1 MIKNIIFDVGNV
13 LVTYD
18 PDSYLKNLGF
28 DEETIDAVN
37 HAMFKN
43 DLWNES
49 DRGVLP
55 TDELVAGFV
64 ANNPAFEAEIRK
76 AYNLAEGT
84 IQSRDYAV
92 DWVKGLKERGY
103 HLYILSNYAEGILE
117 KTKCKMGFLPFM
129 DGAVFSYECKLIK
142 PEAEIYK
149 HLCDTYKLEPSE
161 CVFLD
166 DRLDNAEAA
175 RAFGLHA
182 IQFPGYEE
190 GSRELEELLASANEK

>member
-18 PDSYLKNLGF
+18 PDNYLKSLGF
-28 DEETIDAVN
+28 DKETRDAVN
-37 HAMFKN
+37 NAMFKN

-49 DRGVLP
+49 DRGVIP
-55 TDELVAGFV
+55 AEELAAGFV

-92 DWVKGLKERGY
+92 DWVNGLKERGY
-103 HLYILSNYAEGILE
+103 RLYILSNYAEGILE
-117 KTKCKMGFLPFM
+117 KTKCKMEFLPLM
-129 DGAVFSYECKLIK
+129 DGAVFSFQCKLIK

-149 HLCDTYKLEPSE
+149 HLCDTYGLVPSE
-161 CVFLD
+161 SVFLD
-166 DRLDNAEAA
+166 DRLDNVEAA
-175 RAFGLHA
+175 EKFGFHA
-182 IQFPGYEE
+182 IQFSDYEQ
-190 GSRELEELLASANEK
+190 GSGALEELLASANEE

>member
-18 PDSYLKNLGF
+18 PDSYLKSLGF
-28 DEETIDAVN
+28 DEKTVEAVN
-37 HAMFKN
+37 NAVFRN
-43 DLWNES
+43 SLWNES
-49 DRGVLP
+49 DRGIIP
-55 TDELVAGFV
+55 TEELVAGFV

-92 DWVKGLKERGY
+92 GWVKELKERGY
-103 HLYILSNYAEGILE
+103 RLYILSNYAEGIFE
-117 KTKCKMGFLPFM
+117 KTRCKMEFLPFM
-129 DGAVFSYECKLIK
+129 DGAVFSFQCKLIK
-142 PEAEIYK
+142 PEPEIYK
-149 HLCDTYKLEPSE
+149 YLCDTYDLIPSE

-166 DRLDNAEAA
+166 DRPDNVEAA

-182 IQFPGYEE
+182 LQFSGYDQ
-190 GSRELEELLASANEK
+190 GSGKLDELLAFANQK